1 MQLNSFFEKQHV
13 KNPEVPDSQREAAGY
28 VTAQSIVG
36 TSKGR
41 SKHDFYPTPAFATE
55 SLLEKE
61 QFSGTILEPAC
72 GDGAI
77 SKILESNGF
86 SVSSSDLIDHGYG
99 QTGQDFLNF
108 IGPKYDNIITNPP
121 YCLAEKFLDV
131 ALETANHKVALLLKL
146 AFLEGIKRQKMFL
159 NTPLA
164 RIHVFSKRLSFYRNG
179 NKTKNSG
186 MMAFAWFVWEKKYN
200 GSVLVNWI

>member
-86 SVSSSDLIDHGYG
+86 SVVRDLCGHGVG
-99 QTGQDFLNF
+99 KHLHEDPQINNF
-108 IGPKYDNIITNPP
+108 GK
-121 YCLAEKFLDV
+121 
-131 ALETANHKVALLLKL
+131 
-146 AFLEGIKRQKMFL
+146 
-159 NTPLA
+159 
-164 RIHVFSKRLSFYRNG
+164 
-179 NKTKNSG
+179 KNSG
-186 MMAFAWFVWEKKYN
+186 TVIKN
-200 GSVLVNWI
+200 GMTLAIEPMVNIGTYKVTVADDNWTVLTADNLASAHFEHTIAIIDGKPEILTII